1 MPFVEI
7 TIFKKDKKKIKLI
20 DNIVNSKICEN
31 FKINKNLVTIY
42 SNIIDKNN
50 YYHDGIFQNK
60 EKRIF
65 IKIFGFK
72 RSIIQKKKL
81 ANALIKNLKKLL
93 KISKSKNIAVYYF
106 DLKKN
111 DVFHGK

>member
-7 TIFKKDKKKIKLI
+7 TIFKKDKKKIKLVDSI
-20 DNIVNSKICEN
+20 LNSKICEN

-65 IKIFGFK
+65 IKILVLKEILF
-72 RSIIQKKKL
+72 KKK
-81 ANALIKNLKKLL
+81 N
-93 KISKSKNIAVYYF
+93 
-106 DLKKN
+106 
-111 DVFHGK
+111 

>member
-7 TIFKKDKKKIKLI
+7 TIFKKDKNKIKLI
-20 DNIVNSKICEN
+20 DSIVNSKICEK

-42 SNIIDKNN
+42 SNIIGKNN

-65 IKIFGFK
+65 IKVFGFK
-72 RSIIQKKKL
+72 RNIIQKKNL

-93 KISKSKNIAVYYF
+93 KISKAKNIAVYYF